1 MRTLHLYS
9 GNLYGGIERLLV
21 TIAQTQQLPAACEHE
36 FALCFDGRLQTELQS
51 CGAKVH
57 TLGQVR
63 FRQPWTLWLANQRL
77 RQILRREYF
86 DNVVTHSAWVH
97 AAFAGTVRRDHQ
109 SNLIFWKHDTP
120 DRVHWSDRL
129 ASRHTPD
136 ASICNSHYTRSQ
148 TGHMFLPHP
157 NHVVY
162 LPVAQRALPTAK
174 RQEVRRSLQIAT
186 DEVVMLIACR
196 LERWKGHS
204 LLLES
209 LSQMDRSRP
218 WRLLV
223 AGGVQKSNEAC
234 FLNDLQEMVR
244 SRQLQ
249 DRIQFLGQRDDVET
263 LMHAADLYVQPNLRP
278 EPFGIVF
285 VEAMLA
291 GLPVVS
297 TKLGGAAELIDN
309 SCGVLVKAD
318 ATELSVALQQLICD
332 PILRKRLAMGGPARA
347 TALCEPMRQLR
358 QIENVIHSVRRSA

>member
-21 TIAQTQQLPAACEHE
+21 TIAQTQQLQEACEHE
-36 FALCFDGRLQTELQS
+36 FALCFDGRLQAELQS

-77 RQILRREYF
+77 REFLRREHY
-86 DNVVTHSAWVH
+86 DTVVTHSAWIH

-162 LPVAQRALPTAK
+162 LPVAQRHLPTAN
-174 RQEVRRSLQIAT
+174 RQEVRRSLQVAT
-186 DEVVMLIACR
+186 DEVVMLMACR

-209 LSQMDRSRP
+209 LSQLDRSRP
-218 WRLLV
+218 WRLLI
-223 AGGVQKSNEAC
+223 AGGVQKPSEVGYLNE
-234 FLNDLQEMVR
+234 LQEMIR

-249 DRIQFLGQRDDVET
+249 DRIQFLGQRDDVDA
-263 LMHAADLYVQPNLRP
+263 LMDAADLYVQPNLRP

-285 VEAMLA
+285 VEALLA
-291 GLPVVS
+291 GLPVLS
-297 TKLGGAAELIDN
+297 TNFGGAAELIDN

-318 ATELSVALQQLICD
+318 ATELSAALQQLICF

-347 TALCEPMRQLR
+347 TALCEPVRQLR
-358 QIENVIHSVRRSA
+358 QIENVMQSARRSA